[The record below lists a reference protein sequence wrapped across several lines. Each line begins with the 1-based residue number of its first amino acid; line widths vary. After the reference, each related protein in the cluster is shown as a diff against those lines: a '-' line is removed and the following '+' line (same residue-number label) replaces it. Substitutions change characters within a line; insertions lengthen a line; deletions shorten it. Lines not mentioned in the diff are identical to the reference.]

1 MFCYG
6 TVKNYLNLAYHPVET
21 ALSNHDDLVHLL
33 VNLGALVNIGQ
44 KKSMAAYCNITDRRT
59 LKDWIQYTI
68 NVLENQINSC
78 CQPKPSAIPIPE
90 SSGWQKFYIEY
101 HESLKPQVGE
111 GSQQE
116 FQKAYEREERERLE
130 KLKDTKAYVLEVKQ
144 LLDEHGAKTWKE
156 VYPDIDSSATD
167 TPLGLV
173 PDNSY
178 LSATVPLSKVNL
190 HSYMVLTS
198 GCNAHG
204 TDTVSEHLLSSYDEL
219 YEACFVGDN
228 EKIQSLCL
236 PAEGAKSGSILLNIS
251 VKLMPADHY
260 NPQGKGVPVL

>member
-1 MFCYG
+1 MFGYRM
-6 TVKNYLNLAYHPVET
+6 VKNYLNIAYHPVET
-21 ALSNHDDLVHLL
+21 ALSNHDDLVHVL
-33 VNLGALVNIGQ
+33 VNLGASVNIGQ
-44 KKSMAAYCNITDRRT
+44 KKSMDFYCDITNRRT
-59 LKDWIQYTI
+59 LGDWIQSII

-78 CQPKPSAIPIPE
+78 CRPKPSAIPIPE

-116 FQKAYEREERERLE
+116 FQKATEREERERLE

-156 VYPDIDSSATD
+156 VYPDVESSATV
-167 TPLGLV
+167 TPLAIV
-173 PDNSY
+173 PDN
-178 LSATVPLSKVNL
+178 LSATVPPSKVNL

-198 GCNAHG
+198 GCNAYG

-251 VKLMPADHY
+251 VKLMPTDFY
-260 NPQGKGVPVL
+260 NPQGKGLPVL